1 MALFA
6 FTERSSAGDVVEGTT
21 GRDAGSAERRSAER
35 LFHRDL
41 PGGGYVAI
49 ELATTVG
56 AERVARVIV
65 ERRGDRGRR
74 HGHRPPIIL
83 EEDWKAERG
92 FGELYRIAC
101 DNVAIA
107 RGLLRLPRGD

>member
-1 MALFA
+1 M
-6 FTERSSAGDVVEGTT
+6 EQEII
-21 GRDAGSAERRSAER
+21 GRNANSQERRSAER

-49 ELATTVG
+49 ELLASAGADRTV
-56 AERVARVIV
+56 RVVV
-65 ERRGDRGRR
+65 ERRGDRSRR
-74 HGHRPPIIL
+74 QGHRAPVIL
-83 EEDWKAERG
+83 EEVWRPERG

-107 RGLLRLPRGD
+107 RGLLRLPRAD

>member
-1 MALFA
+1 MQQE
-6 FTERSSAGDVVEGTT
+6 TVGHEEPSGEQ
-21 GRDAGSAERRSAER
+21 RRAER

-49 ELATTVG
+49 EIAHRNASETR
-56 AERVARVIV
+56 RVRVLV
-65 ERRGDRGRR
+65 ERRGDRARR
-74 HGHRPPIIL
+74 TGHAPPVIL
-83 EEDWKAERG
+83 EEDWKPERG

-107 RGLLRLPRGD
+107 RGLLRLNLAD

>member
-1 MALFA
+1 
-6 FTERSSAGDVVEGTT
+6 VEQQTI
-21 GRDAGSAERRSAER
+21 GREGSAERRSAER

-49 ELATTVG
+49 ELVASPATDR
-56 AERVARVIV
+56 RVRLIV

-74 HGHRPPIIL
+74 LGHRPPVIH
-83 EEDWKAERG
+83 EESWKPERG

-107 RGLLRLPRGD
+107 RSLLRLPRAD

>member
-1 MALFA
+1 VQQE
-6 FTERSSAGDVVEGTT
+6 TVGHT
-21 GRDAGSAERRSAER
+21 GSDQRRAER

-49 ELATTVG
+49 EITHRSSEAR
-56 AERVARVIV
+56 RVRVFV
-65 ERRGDRGRR
+65 ERRGDRNRR
-74 HGHRPPIIL
+74 RGHQPPVIL
-83 EEDWKAERG
+83 EEDWKPERG

-107 RGLLRLPRGD
+107 RSLLRLPPRAD